1 MVETRTEVVV
11 TEMTIG
17 DKCEISLEEEST
29 GQKRGRLREVTG
41 EIFRK
46 ELGLAI

>member
-1 MVETRTEVVV
+1 MVEVRTDVVV
-11 TEMTIG
+11 IEMTIE
-17 DKCEISLEEEST
+17 DKFEISLEEEST
-29 GQKRGRLREVTG
+29 GQKWERLPRVIG

>member
-1 MVETRTEVVV
+1 MVEAWTEVVV

-17 DKCEISLEEEST
+17 DKFEISLEEEST
-29 GQKRGRLREVTG
+29 GQKRKRLPRVIG
-41 EIFRK
+41 GIFRK